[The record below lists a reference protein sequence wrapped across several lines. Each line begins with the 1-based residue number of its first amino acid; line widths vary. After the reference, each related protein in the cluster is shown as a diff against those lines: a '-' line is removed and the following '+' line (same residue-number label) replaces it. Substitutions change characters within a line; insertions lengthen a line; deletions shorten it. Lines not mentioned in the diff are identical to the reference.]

1 MVFRGDRVVGASQE
15 AVLRE
20 LGRKR
25 EILAWQ
31 RRRRSEY
38 GARLALALVGREIVE
53 RVLDDRTTE
62 RGPDLLVRVRKHP
75 LRDGVRRVE
84 PVVAE
89 IAVEAARR
97 VVGAGP
103 RDSLHLDA
111 DRAALRDVEEV
122 GDDLEL
128 GDRLAA
134 ELRLA
139 EPGAG

>member
-1 MVFRGDRVVGASQE
+1 MVLRGDRVVGASQK

-31 RRRRSEY
+31 RRRRSKD

-53 RVLDDRTTE
+53 LVLDDRTAE
-62 RGPDLLVRVRKHP
+62 RGPHLLVRVRKYP

-89 IAVEAARR
+89 IAVEAARPI
-97 VVGAGP
+97 VGTGP
-103 RDSLHLDA
+103 RDGLHLDA
-111 DRAALRDVEEV
+111 DRTALRDVE
-122 GDDLEL
+122 
-128 GDRLAA
+128 
-134 ELRLA
+134 
-139 EPGAG
+139 